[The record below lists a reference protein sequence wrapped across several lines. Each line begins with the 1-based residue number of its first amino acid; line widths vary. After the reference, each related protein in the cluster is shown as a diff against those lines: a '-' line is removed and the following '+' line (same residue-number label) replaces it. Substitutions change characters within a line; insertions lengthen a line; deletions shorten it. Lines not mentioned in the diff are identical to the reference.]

1 MHHIAQAKGLIDC
14 EPQIRDCFND
24 TVVEA
29 MMDQTVVCAGT
40 VLGGRTALIAYMQLM
55 SYVAHFV
62 ARDSC
67 TMEWGIDQVH
77 TQGLGCTRKP
87 SSLQDAIRMECN

>member
-1 MHHIAQAKGLIDC
+1 
-14 EPQIRDCFND
+14 
-24 TVVEA
+24 
-29 MMDQTVVCAGT
+29 MDQTVVCAGT

-67 TMEWGIDQVH
+67 TMEWGH
-77 TQGLGCTRKP
+77 RPGAHPRLGVYPET
-87 SSLQDAIRMECN
+87 